1 MPSPECG
8 VTGTGAIALQRG
20 ASMRFSETAR
30 EILQILHQTHRR
42 PGARMTIPEL
52 EARLGT
58 APAIAVGISELVEA
72 GYLIAPDSRTIELTP
87 RGFDALQD
95 GADSRG
101 ETQ

>member
-1 MPSPECG
+1 M
-8 VTGTGAIALQRG
+8 TGTGAIASQRG
-20 ASMRFSETAR
+20 ALMRFSETAR

-95 GADSRG
+95 GADRRG